1 MKNVLITGAGGI
13 LGQAC
18 VTAFQKKGYQVIAI
32 LSPGK
37 KLSYTPI
44 DPVSVY
50 NADLMNES
58 NTQEVLA
65 QVIKDHPSIDISLF
79 LVGGFAMGTID
90 NTDGSMIK
98 KMISLNFETAYY
110 SAQVM
115 FSQMAKQK
123 NGGRIVF
130 VGARPS
136 LDAKAGKSVLAYAL
150 SKTLIFKLAEL
161 LNEEGKDK
169 NIISSVF
176 VPSIIDTP
184 DNRKAMPNANT
195 DQWVKPEEIAEIIEF
210 ATSEKGSVLREP
222 IIKVYGK
229 S

>member
-1 MKNVLITGAGGI
+1 
-13 LGQAC
+13 
-18 VTAFQKKGYQVIAI
+18 
-32 LSPGK
+32 
-37 KLSYTPI
+37 
-44 DPVSVY
+44 
-50 NADLMNES
+50 
-58 NTQEVLA
+58 
-65 QVIKDHPSIDISLF
+65 

>member
-1 MKNVLITGAGGI
+1 
-13 LGQAC
+13 QAC
-18 VTAFQKKGYQVIAI
+18 VTSFQKKAYHVIAI

-37 KLSYTPI
+37 KLPYATPSA
-44 DPVSVY
+44 VSVY
-50 NADLMNES
+50 NADLINES
-58 NTQEVLA
+58 NTQDVLT
-65 QVIKDHPSIDISLF
+65 QVIDDHQTIDTALF

-90 NTDGSMIK
+90 NTNGESIK

-110 SAQVM
+110 SARVI
-115 FSQMAKQK
+115 FGHMAGQK

-136 LDAKAGKSVLAYAL
+136 LDAKAGKGVLAYAL

-169 NIISSVF
+169 NVISSVF

-195 DQWVKPEEIAEIIEF
+195 DQWVTPEEIAEIIEF